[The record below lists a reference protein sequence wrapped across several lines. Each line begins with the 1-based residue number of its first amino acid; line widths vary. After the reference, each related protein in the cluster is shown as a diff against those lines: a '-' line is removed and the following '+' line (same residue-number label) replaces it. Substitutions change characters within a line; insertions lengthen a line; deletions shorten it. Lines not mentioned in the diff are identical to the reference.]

1 MRAAGADAL
10 PSRRSPSLHWV
21 KILFASL
28 GRARTF
34 GLAGEMAFWL
44 FLSILPLAAVAGLV
58 VARFAM
64 RETELTTAMLA
75 TVPPAARDL
84 ITGELGRVS
93 AWNGGA
99 VAPLAAITFVW
110 LASSGIHAIFDGLEL
125 ETESEPR
132 PWWKKRLYAIVAC
145 VGLSIGFAS
154 IALLATGVAWI
165 RGLLGDL
172 DAFAYVPRG
181 AALVLRAIA
190 GWTIAVMLVAGVY
203 WIGLPPPARRR
214 MPILPGAILAV
225 VLQGILGLGYGAWVR
240 NMGDSGAYQAG
251 LAVIGV
257 TLMALYLASTA
268 LLVGVELNQLLGAR
282 RILLASV
289 HPAVV
294 PPPPVTDG
302 MVRCEPEPTSWLRR
316 LRRYGRASR
325 SSAPRAGTRPAER
338 RSRTNHFERSTT

>member
-1 MRAAGADAL
+1 MQT
-10 PSRRSPSLHWV
+10 RRLPSLHWV

-44 FLSILPLAAVAGLV
+44 FLSLLPLAAVAGLV

-64 RETELTTAMLA
+64 RETQLTTSMLE
-75 TVPPAARDL
+75 TVPPTVRDL
-84 ITGELGRVS
+84 VTRELARVS

-99 VAPLAAITFVW
+99 VAPFAAITFVW
-110 LASSGIHAIFDGLEL
+110 LASSGVHAVFDGLEL
-125 ETESEPR
+125 ETESQAR
-132 PWWKKRLYAIVAC
+132 PWWKKRLYAIVTC

-172 DAFAYVPRG
+172 DAFAYVPSG
-181 AALVLRAIA
+181 ATVLARAGGGALIAVALVSGL
-190 GWTIAVMLVAGVY
+190 Y
-203 WIGLPPPARRR
+203 WVGLPPRARRR
-214 MPILPGAILAV
+214 MPVVPGAVLAV
-225 VLQGILGLGYGAWVR
+225 ALQAVLGWGYGAYLR
-240 NMGDSGAYQAG
+240 RMGDAGAYQAG

-257 TLMALYLASTA
+257 TLIALYLASTA

-282 RILLASV
+282 RLLLASV

-302 MVRCEPEPTSWLRR
+302 MVGCEQEPRSWLRR
-316 LRRYGRASR
+316 LRRTTRAV
-325 SSAPRAGTRPAER
+325 RAARPSWA
-338 RSRTNHFERSTT
+338 